1 MRHLFF
7 AAEILEGQ
15 GFGETGVDVF
25 INTMPHDVKTGI
37 QLQDPVTG
45 ADIDDEQEGFT
56 KHTFQVIVHDVDPTA
71 AWNRAYEIS
80 NALRVRDAVS
90 DGVEVKAMYP
100 LRLPST
106 YPRGDSDKMETSV
119 LMRVW
124 FKIT

>member
-1 MRHLFF
+1 MKHLYS
-7 AAEILEGQ
+7 AATILEDE
-15 GFGETGVDVF
+15 GFGETGVNIF

-37 QLQDPVTG
+37 QLQDPVIG

-56 KHTFQVIVHDVDPTA
+56 RHTFQIIVHDIDPQA
-71 AWNRAYEIS
+71 AWDRAYAMS
-80 NALRVRDAVS
+80 NALRVFERAD
-90 DGVEVKAMYP
+90 DGIHIKQMYP

-106 YPRGDSDKMETSV
+106 YPQGDSDKMETSV